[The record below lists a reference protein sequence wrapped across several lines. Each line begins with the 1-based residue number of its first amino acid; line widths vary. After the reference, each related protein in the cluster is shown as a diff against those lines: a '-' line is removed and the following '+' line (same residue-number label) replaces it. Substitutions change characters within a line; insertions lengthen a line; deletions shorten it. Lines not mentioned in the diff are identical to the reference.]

1 MLILSDSF
9 FIMTKLFDKEA
20 FLKEFHD
27 VTKQAENSQRPT
39 QRVFD
44 DKVLIEILDNR
55 RPLKEYQVELFNLVS
70 LEKGKGHAGK
80 AVRTLMK
87 LADKYNIGI
96 VVDAAPSDREDG
108 SLTRYQ
114 LFKFYKARGFWG
126 ISSCPEMYRP
136 SSMDRKAIQPSLRA
150 AISP

>member
-1 MLILSDSF
+1 
-9 FIMTKLFDKEA
+9 MTKLFDKEA

-27 VTKQAENSQRPT
+27 VTKQAKNSERPT

-44 DKVLIEILDNR
+44 DKVLIEIRDDR
-55 RPLKEYQVELFNLVS
+55 RPLNEYQVELFNLES
-70 LEKGKGHAGK
+70 LEKRKGHAGK
-80 AVRTLMK
+80 AVQALTR

-96 VVDAAPSDREDG
+96 VVYAAPSNREEG
-108 SLTRYQ
+108 SLTGHQ

-126 ISSCPEMYRP
+126 IPSCAEMYRP
-136 SSMDRKAIQPSLRA
+136 SSLDRNEVQPSLCA